1 MRIFCLTAF
10 LLVAPM
16 SVKADMTWICEPEV
30 QLNIGASNQEY
41 LDPSGLKR
49 IVGPGKKF
57 AMKLNASHLKFRD
70 QPYPLNDEYPVSKT
84 NYGEGKWHRLDG
96 HFVLNHFETRGGWY
110 ISHIFHMQG
119 KSLITHVQ
127 EGWNVEWERRTFI
140 MEAECKMVPDF

>member
-57 AMKLNASHLKFRD
+57 AMKLNESQSTF
-70 QPYPLNDEYPVSKT
+70 DE
-84 NYGEGKWHRLDG
+84 
-96 HFVLNHFETRGGWY
+96 
-110 ISHIFHMQG
+110 I
-119 KSLITHVQ
+119 
-127 EGWNVEWERRTFI
+127 
-140 MEAECKMVPDF
+140 